1 MPAKPSI
8 AYPCTECGY
17 DLRATR
23 GEVCPECGCKINR
36 KLNTR
41 SSIEQSNEQTA
52 MDALADVRKGVDWT
66 LVAWLGCIALPIA
79 GQLAWVVLA
88 LVSGWRMIAL
98 GRLTRTEFLVQFNK
112 HKWGMWLPQSMKFEL
127 GIAILGGLFT
137 LVASMNTMP
146 AALFALL
153 VLIRLVW
160 LGLVSWNNFSVG
172 MLALKASEM
181 LEGEA
186 PHSAI
191 RFLPLANFGAP
202 ILSIPFFL
210 LSVIAEVVKIP
221 GWINTL
227 ANLLLVIACILGI
240 ASVILIHT
248 LLEQT
253 IDAVGEDRRK
263 RAIKRKR
270 KVEVAESPDTAHL
283 KQRIFPDPPPMA
295 GEGDVIPFEDDSSG
309 ANRS

>member
-1 MPAKPSI
+1 
-8 AYPCTECGY
+8 
-17 DLRATR
+17 
-23 GEVCPECGCKINR
+23 
-36 KLNTR
+36 
-41 SSIEQSNEQTA
+41 

-88 LVSGWRMIAL
+88 LVSGWRRIAF
-98 GRLTRTEFLVQFNK
+98 GRLTLTEFYVQFQK
-112 HKWGMWLPQSMKFEL
+112 HKWGMRLPQSMKFEL

-137 LVASMNTMP
+137 VVASMNTMP
-146 AALFALL
+146 PVLFALL

-160 LGLVSWNNFSVG
+160 LGLMSLNNFSVAV
-172 MLALKASEM
+172 LAMKASET
-181 LEGEA
+181 LHGKP
-186 PHSAI
+186 PHPAI
-191 RFLPLANFGAP
+191 QYLPLANFGAP
-202 ILSIPFFL
+202 ILSVPFFL

-283 KQRIFPDPPPMA
+283 KQKIFPDPPPMA